1 MHTFDTYWIGCALS
15 IVSTDLLLTQLFSP
29 ILHSN
34 PGNPGRSYDDNVDL
48 TEALKD
54 HYNPELAKKKLREV
68 HEWLKSDTSLS
79 EDEKNNLG
87 WQQAYNLTT
96 WGKLQNMFI
105 SYELQCQCILSIS
118 NLHFF
123 TYNNIEEFP
132 GEVISV
138 SNVLLSRM
146 GIKSGGGNQK
156 DAVAEANDLR
166 GAVRRRS
173 SLVNVLK
180 G

>member
-1 MHTFDTYWIGCALS
+1 M
-15 IVSTDLLLTQLFSP
+15 
-29 ILHSN
+29 
-34 PGNPGRSYDDNVDL
+34 

-68 HEWLKSDTSLS
+68 HEWLKSDASIS
-79 EDEKNNLG
+79 EDEKNKLG
-87 WQQAYNLTT
+87 WKQAYNLTT
-96 WGKLQNMFI
+96 WGKLQKTAYHL
-105 SYELQCQCILSIS
+105 SYTVNVLYRYITYPLFVLS
-118 NLHFF
+118 
-123 TYNNIEEFP
+123 TEEFP

-156 DAVAEANDLR
+156 DAVAEASGLR

-180 G
+180 E